1 MSNDSAVK
9 SMIEFVEEKE
19 HELQQR
25 KLLAD
30 QQARNDAIKA
40 ILDKLEETSYEKSRI
55 NF

>member
-1 MSNDSAVK
+1 MNNDSAVK
-9 SMIEFVEEKE
+9 SMIEFIEEKE

-40 ILDKLEETSYEKSRI
+40 ILDKLEEVTNENQKD
-55 NF
+55 